1 MKSMNIK
8 LRFALLFTSFV
19 AIILVISCAVIY
31 LLYGSYREEDYFNR
45 IFIEGSEV
53 FSIFQEIK
61 GDKETLSSKLIQE
74 VHDKT
79 LVNEKLFIIDTSG
92 KVVFKM
98 PDSLQ
103 LVIPSIAKSVFAN
116 NNNVYRYT
124 DPDDVQ
130 HVIIYFPDKHAYVYT
145 SGFDRVGLRKL
156 RTLRLILG
164 AVFGGALFLTAII
177 SFLFVNE
184 AIKPLVQLSLQMKK
198 TTEQNLAD
206 RIEVPASRDEI
217 SEIAKN
223 FNAMLER
230 LGKAF
235 SFQKSFVHHASHELR
250 TPLAIMLSQ
259 TESALNKELDSEAY
273 KQILASL
280 REDQQQMIELTNS
293 LLLISQYEKLDFQED
308 WPILRIDELLYDV
321 IEIAKKNM
329 PDIHL
334 SIEFETIPEYDTWLS
349 IKGSDSLLRAAF
361 MNLLKNA
368 YKYSINRTAKIVLSP
383 GNTQLVIH
391 IDNEGDQVSAL
402 EAEKLMIPFFRGAN
416 AHGKK
421 GFGLGLSIIHRIITI
436 HGGEI
441 LYKTQTENMNRFT
454 ITIPTQG

>member
-230 LGKAF
+230 LGRAF